1 MTPILA
7 LSEADWFTIALVGV
21 FFVLFPLLAH
31 GLIGLAAALAFGER
45 AENRRQDGPSWRRPK
60 PQK

>member
-7 LSEADWFTIALVGV
+7 LSEATWFTIALAGV

-31 GLIGLAAALAFGER
+31 GLIGFAVAVTFGER
-45 AENRRQDGPSWRRPK
+45 AENRRTDGPWRRPK
-60 PQK
+60 QQQ

>member
-7 LSEADWFTIALVGV
+7 LSEATWFTIALVGV

-31 GLIGLAAALAFGER
+31 GLIGFAVAVAFGER
-45 AENRRQDGPSWRRPK
+45 AENRRTDGPWRRPK
-60 PQK
+60 QQQ

>member
-7 LSEADWFTIALVGV
+7 LSEATWFTIALAGV

-31 GLIGLAAALAFGER
+31 GLIGFAVAVAFGER
-45 AENRRQDGPSWRRPK
+45 AENRRTDGPWRRPK
-60 PQK
+60 QRQ